1 MLPEENATM
10 EANMPP
16 PVHDF
21 WVGSGRPMFEA
32 FVTGLRS

>member
-1 MLPEENATM
+1 MLPHENEMM

-21 WVGSGRPMFEA
+21 WVGSGRGMYEG
-32 FVTGLRS
+32 FVAELRS